1 MISFIETPR
10 IHITCEVYDFMF
22 VCNDQHGAHEQPL
35 RFKIVNNKGRAV
47 RKGTIRGRIIQLRL
61 SHLKEGEYHLII
73 SDAGNFTTQQQFIKR
88 NCRDGQYTS
97 LVF

>member
-1 MISFIETPR
+1 MSVIETTR
-10 IHITCEVYDFMF
+10 VHITYEVYDFMF
-22 VCNDQHGAHEQPL
+22 VCINQQGADEQPL
-35 RFKIVNNKGRAV
+35 QFTIINNNGRAV
-47 RKGTIRGRIIQLRL
+47 RKGTIRGHIVQLRL

-73 SDAGNFTTQQQFIKR
+73 SDAENFYSQQQFIKH